1 MPRMAAAES
10 TKNSPRPRKSSFEL
24 VKPAHIRRPVMAI
37 DRDHERETDGRFRCG
52 DRDGKDSDHDPGGIL
67 RDRPETPKRDEI
79 EVRSREHQLDADENE
94 DGVLATE
101 RREQTDGEKRRGN
114 DEAKLERGSHRFSS
128 ITRTNAPINA
138 AVRSNPTHCSGQT

>member
-1 MPRMAAAES
+1 MPRTAAAES
-10 TKNSPRPRKSSFEL
+10 TKSSPRPRKSSFEL

-37 DRDHERETDGRFRCG
+37 DRDHEREADSRFRCG
-52 DRDGKDSDHDPGGIL
+52 NRDGKNRDHDSGGIL
-67 RDRPETPKRDEI
+67 RGRPETPKRDEI
-79 EVRSREHQLDADENE
+79 QIRSREHQLDADENE
-94 DGVLATE
+94 DGVLAAE